1 MEEEL
6 ELINDNLEWLH
17 NRMVE
22 LRIKVEAFLKDIDPL
37 NLTPKQSRTLEKYRQ
52 ELVELRQRA
61 DRDIKEF
68 NKIAGD

>member
-6 ELINDNLEWLH
+6 DLINDNLEWLH

-22 LRIKVEAFLKDIDPL
+22 LRIKVEAFLAQVDPL
-37 NLTPKQSRTLEKYRQ
+37 NLTAKQSKTLEKYRQ

-68 NKIAGD
+68 NKIAGE